1 VSKHI
6 LREVGEGSFSYR
18 RDRAKIEAEAALDG
32 LYVIRS
38 NVAAETLSDRDLV
51 RSYKLLSKVERVF
64 RTMKSVDLQVRP
76 VHHRLAERVRAH
88 IFLCMLA
95 YYVRWHL
102 ERAWAPLLFRDED
115 KPWADDPVAPAQRSP
130 QAERKA
136 QTQRLP
142 DGSPVYSFKT
152 LLNELATL
160 TKNRLRL
167 QGGDASFDKVTEPTP
182 LQQRALALLGLQP
195 GL

>member
-1 VSKHI
+1 MGV
-6 LREVGEGSFSYR
+6 EEP
-18 RDRAKIEAEAALDG
+18 A
-32 LYVIRS
+32 
-38 NVAAETLSDRDLV
+38 AAELADGEAPLVGRDQYPELG
-51 RSYKLLSKVERVF
+51 
-64 RTMKSVDLQVRP
+64 
-76 VHHRLAERVRAH
+76 

-115 KPWADDPVAPAQRSP
+115 KPWSDDPVAPAQGSP

-142 DGSPVYSFKT
+142 DGSPAHSFKT

-167 QGGDASFDKVTEPTP
+167 EGGDASFEKVTEPTP

-195 GL
+195 GP